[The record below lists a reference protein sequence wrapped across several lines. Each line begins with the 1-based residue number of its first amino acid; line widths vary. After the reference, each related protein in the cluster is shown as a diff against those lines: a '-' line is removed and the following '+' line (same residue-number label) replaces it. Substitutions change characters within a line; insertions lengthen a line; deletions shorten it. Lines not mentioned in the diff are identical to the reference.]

1 MPGQHSAPEA
11 AAIPYWKRR
20 YCTLQ
25 VAVPAMTEAEAT
37 ALEQALLA
45 AWTAAERAHD
55 DAMRAGHQC
64 PQARGQSCPARDTAS
79 DLFALWADAATDAN
93 AIRSFPD
100 LVATLNQR

>member
-1 MPGQHSAPEA
+1 MPGQYSAPEA
-11 AAIPYWKRR
+11 AAVPGWKRR

-45 AWTAAERAHD
+45 GWTAAERGHD
-55 DAMRAGHQC
+55 DAMRTGHQC
-64 PQARGQSCPARDTAS
+64 PHAPGQSCPARETAG

-93 AIRSFPD
+93 AIRSFPG